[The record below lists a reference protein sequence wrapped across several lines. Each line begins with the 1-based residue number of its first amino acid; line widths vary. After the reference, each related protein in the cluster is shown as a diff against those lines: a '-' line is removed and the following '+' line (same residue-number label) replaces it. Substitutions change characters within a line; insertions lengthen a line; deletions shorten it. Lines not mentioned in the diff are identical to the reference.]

1 MNVLKSL
8 FGSGRFLVAVA
19 TIICAIACELAGV
32 EWSVE
37 SVTMILG
44 TAAALILGLSY
55 RQQDKIENTE
65 RDSGRQPS
73 DPEAKP

>member
-19 TIICAIACELAGV
+19 TVICAIVGELAGV

-44 TAAALILGLSY
+44 TAGAGGIQHS
-55 RQQDKIENTE
+55 R
-65 RDSGRQPS
+65 P
-73 DPEAKP
+73 DPF